1 MINKTNIG
9 KIIQKLRKDK
19 NLTQE
24 ELAEKIDLSTNYLSK
39 VERGLSVLNVEAFL
53 KMADV
58 LNFTLDDF
66 GVNTD
71 SRIDETKKE
80 LVKRILSSSEKE
92 IKAYTEL
99 LDTMQ
104 SIVKT
109 LRKKYTILK
118 IVIFCVVYIF
128 NFYKKYYKIFYDF
141 YNK

>member
-1 MINKTNIG
+1 MINKTDIG

-53 KMADV
+53 KMAGV

-71 SRIDETKKE
+71 SKIDETKNE

-99 LDTMQ
+99 LDTMD

-109 LRKKYTILK
+109 LR
-118 IVIFCVVYIF
+118 
-128 NFYKKYYKIFYDF
+128 
-141 YNK
+141 

>member
-1 MINKTNIG
+1 MVKICNIFFYPKTPSNKTNIG

-109 LRKKYTILK
+109 LR
-118 IVIFCVVYIF
+118 
-128 NFYKKYYKIFYDF
+128 
-141 YNK
+141 

>member
-1 MINKTNIG
+1 MINKTDIG

-53 KMADV
+53 KMAGV

-71 SRIDETKKE
+71 SKIDETKKE

-99 LDTMQ
+99 LDIMH

-109 LRKKYTILK
+109 LR
-118 IVIFCVVYIF
+118 
-128 NFYKKYYKIFYDF
+128 
-141 YNK
+141 

>member
-109 LRKKYTILK
+109 LR
-118 IVIFCVVYIF
+118 
-128 NFYKKYYKIFYDF
+128 
-141 YNK
+141 